1 MQPPK
6 APTPSPS
13 ASARPDVS
21 VLIISYNTRDLTLE
35 CLRSLF
41 AETTRHTIEVLVV
54 DNCSTDGSAE
64 AIDTEF
70 GSRIH
75 LIKSTTNLG
84 FAGANNEAA
93 KLAKAELLLLLNPDT
108 VVLDGAIDNLLDF
121 AAEQP
126 EARIW
131 GGRTLFPDRSLN
143 PSSCWHKQTLWSLLA
158 QAIGLTSLCRN
169 NPICNPEAYGGWARD
184 TTRRVDIVSGC
195 FLLITRA
202 LWEQLDGFHPAF
214 FMYGEEADLCL
225 RAKALGA
232 RPMIT
237 PEATIIHY
245 GGASEKVRS
254 DKLVRLL
261 KAKVLLIR
269 RHMPRPIRWLALLL
283 FAAWPAS
290 RALGLYARKLLK
302 GSKAD
307 ADSAHAWT
315 AAWQRRHEW
324 LAH

>member
-1 MQPPK
+1 MPPPET
-6 APTPSPS
+6 PTPSSS
-13 ASARPDVS
+13 ASALPAVS
-21 VLIISYNTRDLTLE
+21 VIIVSYNTKDLTLE

-41 AETTRHTIEVLVV
+41 AETTRHTFEVLVV

-64 AIDTEF
+64 AIEAEF
-70 GSRIH
+70 GSRVR

-93 KLAKAELLLLLNPDT
+93 TLAKADLILLLNPDT

-121 AAEQP
+121 AAEHP
-126 EARIW
+126 DARIW

-184 TTRRVDIVSGC
+184 TIRQVDIVSGC

-225 RAKALGA
+225 RAKRLGA
-232 RPMIT
+232 KPMVT
-237 PEATIIHY
+237 PRATIIHY
-245 GGASEKVRS
+245 GGASETVRS

-261 KAKVLLIR
+261 KAKALLIR
-269 RHMPRPIRWLALLL
+269 RHMPPAVRWLALLL

-290 RALGLYARKLLK
+290 RAFGLAVRTLLK

-307 ADSAHAWT
+307 THAARAWA

-324 LAH
+324 LTQ